1 MTVLAS
7 PQAAGPLGKPVA
19 TTTQAL
25 AIARLR
31 EPSAIGNI
39 HAQSCR
45 TEVWLLDAPITSS
58 MQQQQAASREIVPM
72 CTFVLSRGRAL
83 TKRAFNRA
91 RLSSEDGRGSKTG
104 QAASSLQ
111 PAGSRLDHGHRRH
124 LAPLMLDGRHFPIP
138 VPS

>member
-19 TTTQAL
+19 TTTTLAL

-45 TEVWLLDAPITSS
+45 TEVWLPDAPITSS
-58 MQQQQAASREIVPM
+58 MQQQQATSQQNVPM
-72 CTFVLSRGRAL
+72 YTFVPIWG
-83 TKRAFNRA
+83 
-91 RLSSEDGRGSKTG
+91 
-104 QAASSLQ
+104 AAS
-111 PAGSRLDHGHRRH
+111 H
-124 LAPLMLDGRHFPIP
+124 
-138 VPS
+138 